1 MILCQILCIAGIICK
16 GNNKLCT
23 FQSFIAC
30 TSLFDGQG
38 VLGLLNSRNR
48 NRGFG
53 WGSTIYTAFYNCC
66 SVCIIIAVAYKIVLI
81 SLDVDGVGQFIFSAE
96 FFMTIFIINT
106 RCPGKLNNTT
116 NSIEGY
122 FF

>member
-53 WGSTIYTAFYNCC
+53 CGSAIYAARNLCFSICRIR
-66 SVCIIIAVAYKIVLI
+66 VVAVKAVLI

-96 FFMTIFIINT
+96 FFMIIFIINT
-106 RCPGKLNNTT
+106 RCPGKLNNI
-116 NSIEGY
+116 SICIEGH